1 MMSDM
6 EHVEHLLHLE
16 LVHRVHF
23 ALIRHAIP
31 RLKSCQSGFLGRT
44 FAIRNIFLKATA
56 IPRNSTA
63 NRPQG
68 AVPAKWSIVQPT
80 SAPPPIPPSS
90 SARTRLPSRSEEPT
104 SELQSLMRI
113 SSAVFCSKKKKEQ

>member
-1 MMSDM
+1 MIADM

-31 RLKSCQSGFLGRT
+31 RLKFCQSGFLGRT
-44 FAIRNIFLKATA
+44 FAIRNIFLKATS

-68 AVPAKWSIVQPT
+68 AVPAKWSNVQPPR
-80 SAPPPIPPSS
+80 A
-90 SARTRLPSRSEEPT
+90 RLPSTPRS
-104 SELQSLMRI
+104 SGRRG
-113 SSAVFCSKKKKEQ
+113 SARLYTDRKHVVQGTKVSDR

>member
-1 MMSDM
+1 MIADM

-63 NRPQG
+63 NR
-68 AVPAKWSIVQPT
+68 
-80 SAPPPIPPSS
+80 
-90 SARTRLPSRSEEPT
+90 RSEEHT

-113 SSAVFCSKKKKEQ
+113 SYAVLCLKKKKTQDYTHLTSHIYLPINS